1 MFHRDKFNVEG
12 AELEAGVRE
21 LGYNLYNLKIYKEI
35 YLENNKKYACKNYQQ
50 IGDFNQVYSLSFLHC
65 GELKTGTSS
74 KCTSN

>member
-35 YLENNKKYACKNYQQ
+35 YLENNNKYACKNYQQ
-50 IGDFNQVYSLSFLHC
+50 IGDFNQVNLNSLQC